1 MFDAL
6 MEMVNKCNH
15 KDVDFIRRGAGIFQ
29 LCFIDWDTTEGEF
42 RDYIDPIATAN
53 LHAWIKSNSNSKERS
68 RLGQPIYYFDDFYVL
83 LTYESEYA
91 LR

>member
-6 MEMVNKCNH
+6 MEMVNKCNR
-15 KDVDFIRRGAGIFQ
+15 KDVDFIRRHEGIFQ

-42 RDYIDPIATAN
+42 RDYINPIATAN
-53 LHAWIKSNSNSKERS
+53 LHAWIKDNCTSKERS
-68 RLGQPIYYFDDFYVL
+68 RLGQPIYYFDDFCVL
-83 LTYESEYA
+83 LSYESEYA

>member
-6 MEMVNKCNH
+6 MEMVNKCNR
-15 KDVDFIRRGAGIFQ
+15 KDVEFIRRHEGIFQ

-42 RDYIDPIATAN
+42 RDYIDPMATIN
-53 LHAWIKSNSNSKERS
+53 LDAWLESHCDSKERS
-68 RLGQPIYYFDDFYVL
+68 RLGQPIYYFEGFYVM

>member
-15 KDVDFIRRGAGIFQ
+15 KDVDFIRRCAGIFQ

-42 RDYIDPIATAN
+42 RDYIDPMATIN
-53 LHAWIKSNSNSKERS
+53 LDAWLEENCISKERS

>member
-1 MFDAL
+1 MFNTL
-6 MEMVNKCNH
+6 VEMINKCNH
-15 KDVDFIRRGAGIFQ
+15 KDVEFRCVRGDAFQ

-42 RDYIDPIATAN
+42 RDYIDPMATIN
-53 LHAWIKSNSNSKERS
+53 LDAWLEENCISKERS
-68 RLGQPIYYFDDFYVL
+68 RLGQPIYYFDDFCVL